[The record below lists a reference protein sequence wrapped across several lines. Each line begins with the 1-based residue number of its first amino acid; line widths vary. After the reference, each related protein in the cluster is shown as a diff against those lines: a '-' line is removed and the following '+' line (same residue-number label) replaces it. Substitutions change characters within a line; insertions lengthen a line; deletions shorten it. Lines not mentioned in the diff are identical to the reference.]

1 MEALCDEL
9 FAGAAF
15 AYYENGTI
23 HRGRTRGALYRV
35 EKGARLANRLI
46 FAFQF
51 RSLDQPIV
59 KIPNLWQS
67 KPNSDLEKLLK
78 PLFYIYFTSL
88 AQPLLL
94 TEHTAR
100 EFRKMFNRE
109 FIQSKLGKASVAS
122 IAAITLFVAL
132 STQMH
137 IAPAVSATPVASG
150 LLVEMA

>member
-1 MEALCDEL
+1 
-9 FAGAAF
+9 
-15 AYYENGTI
+15 
-23 HRGRTRGALYRV
+23 
-35 EKGARLANRLI
+35 
-46 FAFQF
+46 
-51 RSLDQPIV
+51 V